1 MQERRPLWRKPEP
14 RAGESASEFALAPTL
29 YESAFHHE
37 WHAPA
42 IDVEGEGFDIGMS
55 EVLDDYRGTT

>member
-1 MQERRPLWRKPEP
+1 MQERRSLWRKPEP
-14 RAGESASEFALAPTL
+14 RAGEFASEFALAPIL
-29 YESAFHHE
+29 HKSAFLHE
-37 WHAPA
+37 WHDPT